1 VLRGALR
8 RIAAI
13 VAVLVGGT
21 AAISVALGAL
31 ADKDLLRSLAVGYY
45 LAGAGVLLCSLA
57 LGIRGPTRADRTVDE
72 EDPRFNVPTMGL
84 LRPVGRRSLRKATPE
99 ERRESKRESLG
110 LFVLGLALVL
120 LGTAFDPTRSAF

>member
-21 AAISVALGAL
+21 AVISVALGAL
-31 ADKDLLRSLAVGYY
+31 AGKSLLHSLAVGYY

-57 LGIRGPTRADRTVDE
+57 LGSRGPMRSDRSYE
-72 EDPRFNVPTMGL
+72 EDDIAVVPTPTG
-84 LRPVGRRSLRKATPE
+84 LRPLRRRSFRKATPE
-99 ERRESKRESLG
+99 ERTESRRASLG
-110 LFVLGLALVL
+110 LFALGLLLIL
-120 LGTAFDPTRSAF
+120 LGTAFDPSRRAF